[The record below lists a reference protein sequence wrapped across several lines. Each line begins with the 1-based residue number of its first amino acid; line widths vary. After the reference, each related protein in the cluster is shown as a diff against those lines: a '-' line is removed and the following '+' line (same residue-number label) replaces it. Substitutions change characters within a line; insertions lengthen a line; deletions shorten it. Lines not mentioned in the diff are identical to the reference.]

1 MAEIHFSNAAIADLA
16 EIDEFSAARFGDEV
30 ADLYMRGFNAAFA
43 RLRDYPL
50 VAPLW
55 PEVGEDIRCLVFR
68 QHRLFYQAAGDRV
81 LILRILH
88 HARDAKR
95 VLRGA
100 G

>member
-1 MAEIHFSNAAIADLA
+1 MN
-16 EIDEFSAARFGDEV
+16 SARRG
-30 ADLYMRGFNAAFA
+30 YMRGFNAAFA

-68 QHRLFYQAAGDRV
+68 QHRLFYQAVEDRV